1 MSKCQVA
8 AHTKH
13 NLKVH
18 LVWITKYRRKAL
30 NDEIAVRTRDL
41 LKEIAKEHG
50 ISILSGKVVRDHVHV
65 LVEYPPN
72 MEISSIVQWLK
83 GASSRTLFKE
93 FGHLRERMG
102 GKHLWARGFLAVST
116 GAVTDEMIQ
125 KYIDDQE
132 GEPVLDKNRVRVD
145 SSGRIPPS
153 RK

>member
-1 MSKCQVA
+1 MSKYQVG

-13 NLKVH
+13 SLKVH

-30 NDEIAVRTRDL
+30 TKEIAIRARDL

-65 LVEYPPN
+65 LVEYAPT

-83 GASSRTLFKE
+83 GASSRMLFKE
-93 FGHLRERMG
+93 YGHLRERIG

-125 KYIDDQE
+125 KYIDEQE
-132 GEPVLDKNRVRVD
+132 GEPVLGDNQVRVD
-145 SSGRIPPS
+145 RNGRIPS
-153 RK
+153 S

>member
-1 MSKCQVA
+1 MSKYQVG

-30 NDEIAVRTRDL
+30 TEEIAIRARDL
-41 LKEIAKEHG
+41 LKEIAKKHG

-65 LVEYPPN
+65 LVEYAPT

-83 GASSRTLFKE
+83 GASSRMLFKE
-93 FGHLRERMG
+93 YGHLRERIG

-125 KYIDDQE
+125 RYIDEQE
-132 GEPVLDKNRVRVD
+132 GEPVLGDNQVRVD
-145 SSGRIPPS
+145 RNGRIPS
-153 RK
+153 S